1 MHGKGDCSD
10 HWSAASSFWF
20 VRFISGGFFLPPS
33 LHREEHISVE
43 HRVSISSPPSSF
55 RSLLCQPFVLSWWL
69 HPLDAVRGGLGR
81 ERLDAPLT
89 QTSYTA
95 RKAQRTI
102 HGEMYAKG
110 SDAPSDSLTM
120 FSIHRW
126 CTVCTFSQRESA
138 QLFLFLPMPLGS
150 ELSPVTVP
158 SVTLDPC
165 RPLVRI
171 FFFTSPEGEATREET
186 RKRLAVGGSFGWL
199 GLWKCELLH
208 PLRLVTSTILNV
220 VARHTNKT
228 PFQCNMLPQSESLNS
243 VTV

>member
-20 VRFISGGFFLPPS
+20 VRFISGGEVFSSPPS

-158 SVTLDPC
+158 SVTLDPPADHLC
-165 RPLVRI
+165 VFSFLPLQK
-171 FFFTSPEGEATREET
+171 E
-186 RKRLAVGGSFGWL
+186 KRQEKKRASGWL
-199 GLWKCELLH
+199 WGGLLAG
-208 PLRLVTSTILNV
+208 SDFGNV
-220 VARHTNKT
+220 SCCTHYVWSRVR
-228 PFQCNMLPQSESLNS
+228 F
-243 VTV
+243 

>member
-20 VRFISGGFFLPPS
+20 VRFISGGIFSSPPS

-81 ERLDAPLT
+81 ERLDTPLT

-110 SDAPSDSLTM
+110 NDAPSDSLTM

-158 SVTLDPC
+158 SVTLDPPADHLC
-165 RPLVRI
+165 VFSFLPLQK
-171 FFFTSPEGEATREET
+171 E
-186 RKRLAVGGSFGWL
+186 KRQEKKRASGWL
-199 GLWKCELLH
+199 WGCLLAG
-208 PLRLVTSTILNV
+208 SDFGNV
-220 VARHTNKT
+220 SCCTHYVWSRVR
-228 PFQCNMLPQSESLNS
+228 F
-243 VTV
+243 

>member
-1 MHGKGDCSD
+1 MSELHAWQRGLQRPL
-10 HWSAASSFWF
+10 
-20 VRFISGGFFLPPS
+20 VRCKLLLVRSIHFGGGFFLPSPLCTVRS
-33 LHREEHISVE
+33 TSRWSTE
-43 HRVSISSPPSSF
+43 VSISSPPSSF

-81 ERLDAPLT
+81 ERLDTPLT

-110 SDAPSDSLTM
+110 NDAPSDSLTM

-158 SVTLDPC
+158 SVTLDPPADHLC
-165 RPLVRI
+165 VFSFLPLQK
-171 FFFTSPEGEATREET
+171 E
-186 RKRLAVGGSFGWL
+186 KRQEKKRASGWL
-199 GLWKCELLH
+199 WGGLLAG
-208 PLRLVTSTILNV
+208 SDFGNV
-220 VARHTNKT
+220 SCCTHYVWSRVR
-228 PFQCNMLPQSESLNS
+228 F
-243 VTV
+243 

>member
-1 MHGKGDCSD
+1 MAKGTAATTGPLQAPFGSFDSFRGDFFFPPLCTVRSTSR
-10 HWSAASSFWF
+10 WST
-20 VRFISGGFFLPPS
+20 
-33 LHREEHISVE
+33 E
-43 HRVSISSPPSSF
+43 VSISSPPSSF

-138 QLFLFLPMPLGS
+138 QLFYFSPCPLAVSYHQSPFRVSPWTPADHLCVFSFLPLQK
-150 ELSPVTVP
+150 E
-158 SVTLDPC
+158 
-165 RPLVRI
+165 
-171 FFFTSPEGEATREET
+171 
-186 RKRLAVGGSFGWL
+186 KRQEKKRASGWL
-199 GLWKCELLH
+199 WGGLLAG
-208 PLRLVTSTILNV
+208 SDFGNV
-220 VARHTNKT
+220 SCCTHYVWSRVR
-228 PFQCNMLPQSESLNS
+228 F
-243 VTV
+243 

>member
-81 ERLDAPLT
+81 ERLDTPLT

-138 QLFLFLPMPLGS
+138 QLFYF
-150 ELSPVTVP
+150 SPCP
-158 SVTLDPC
+158 
-165 RPLVRI
+165 
-171 FFFTSPEGEATREET
+171 
-186 RKRLAVGGSFGWL
+186 LAVSYHQSPFRVSPWTPLPTTCAYFLFYLSRRRGDKRRNAQAAGCGGVFWL
-199 GLWKCELLH
+199 
-208 PLRLVTSTILNV
+208 
-220 VARHTNKT
+220 ARTLE
-228 PFQCNMLPQSESLNS
+228 M
-243 VTV
+243 

>member
-1 MHGKGDCSD
+1 MAKGT
-10 HWSAASSFWF
+10 AATTGPLQAPFGSFDSF
-20 VRFISGGFFLPPS
+20 RGGGFFFPPS

-81 ERLDAPLT
+81 ERLDTPLT

-165 RPLVRI
+165 RPLVRT
-171 FFFTSPEGEATREET
+171 FFYLSR
-186 RKRLAVGGSFGWL
+186 RRSDKRRNAQAAGWGGLLAGSDFG
-199 GLWKCELLH
+199 
-208 PLRLVTSTILNV
+208 NV
-220 VARHTNKT
+220 SCCTHYVWSRVR
-228 PFQCNMLPQSESLNS
+228 F
-243 VTV
+243 

>member
-1 MHGKGDCSD
+1 MAKGT
-10 HWSAASSFWF
+10 AATTGPLQAPFGSFDSF
-20 VRFISGGFFLPPS
+20 RGGFFLPPS

-81 ERLDAPLT
+81 ERLDTPLT
-89 QTSYTA
+89 QTSYKA

-138 QLFLFLPMPLGS
+138 QLFYF
-150 ELSPVTVP
+150 SPCP
-158 SVTLDPC
+158 
-165 RPLVRI
+165 
-171 FFFTSPEGEATREET
+171 
-186 RKRLAVGGSFGWL
+186 LAVSYHQSPFRVSPWTPLPTTCAYFLFYLSRRRSGKRRNAQAAGCGGVFWL
-199 GLWKCELLH
+199 
-208 PLRLVTSTILNV
+208 
-220 VARHTNKT
+220 ARTLE
-228 PFQCNMLPQSESLNS
+228 M
-243 VTV
+243 